1 MKPQNLLIALSAAAL
16 IAPGAAMAGPNGLAA
31 SQASNNTQNNS
42 GAVVLNPS
50 GGTQV
55 NNNVNNAYSSTYSFG
70 PGISC
75 PTPSLAFSA
84 FGGGSDAYSGGYG
97 SSGNSYGGSVSYIM
111 PIGGDV
117 GDSCRKLVA
126 EIATQRVLD
135 TKVNMIR
142 VCADLAR
149 QGISVSVKDFPEFET
164 CKSVTV
170 SGRHAVSIETGPVFT
185 EPSGAIPVVPVS
197 KN

>member
-1 MKPQNLLIALSAAAL
+1 MNFRFILISAVAAFTL
-16 IAPGAAMAGPNGLAA
+16 APGAVLAQTA
-31 SQASNNTQNNS
+31 NSVSSANNQHNS
-42 GAVVLNPS
+42 GSVVLNPS

-75 PTPSLAFSA
+75 PTPSVAINTY
-84 FGGGSDAYSGGYG
+84 GGGGGAYGGGHG
-97 SSGNSYGGSVSYIM
+97 SSSNSYGGSVSLIM

-117 GDSCRKLVA
+117 GNSCRKLVA

-149 QGISVSVKDFPEFET
+149 QGISVSVKDFPEFEA

-185 EPSGAIPVVPVS
+185 EPSGAVPVVPVN